1 VDDQERMSRRIIEF
15 CALPWHEDC
24 LRFEANPSPVATASA
39 VQVRA
44 PIYRSAL
51 QRWRKY
57 GEALAPLRE
66 LLVGAGIEV

>member
-1 VDDQERMSRRIIEF
+1 
-15 CALPWHEDC
+15 
-24 LRFEANPSPVATASA
+24 